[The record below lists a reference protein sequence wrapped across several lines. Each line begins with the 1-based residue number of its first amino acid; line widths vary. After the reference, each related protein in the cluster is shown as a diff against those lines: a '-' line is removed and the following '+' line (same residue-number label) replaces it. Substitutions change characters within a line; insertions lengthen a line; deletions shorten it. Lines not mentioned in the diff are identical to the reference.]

1 MATRFLSQRD
11 RNTFTT
17 INRELIGSPK
27 DSKDGVVNQTCV
39 LYRMSVTDTPTNL
52 YGEAAAGKKYLQ
64 GVQLPCL
71 VQADDFDF
79 NTDEFGP
86 DALQTVQFWFER
98 DYLTEFSLVIE
109 PGDLFDW
116 NYAHFEVSTINE
128 NQLVGGNVDANWSIV
143 CNSFLVRRSSLQ
155 IERIRQGV
163 N

>member
-17 INRELIGSPK
+17 INRELVGSPK

-39 LYRMSVTDTPTNL
+39 LYRISAADTITNL
-52 YGEAAAGKKYLQ
+52 YGEASAGKTYLP
-64 GVQLPCL
+64 GVKLPCL
-71 VQADDFDF
+71 VQAEDFDW
-79 NTDEFGP
+79 NTDDFGP
-86 DALQTVQFWFER
+86 DSMQSVQFWFER
-98 DYLTEFSLVIE
+98 DYLTEFGLVLE

-116 NYAHFEVSTINE
+116 NYAHFEIATMNE
-128 NQLVGGNVDANWSIV
+128 NQLVGGNVDANWSVV
-143 CNSFLVRRSSLQ
+143 CNTYLVRRSNLQ